1 MALIDQLGGQ
11 VNKVFSQAF
20 RVLGWV
26 LALGLYAL
34 LGAHVHTWFT
44 VIALVIKKRLGT
56 YFSLVWIGIGLS
68 LLYNIVFN
76 HFLAMVIK
84 PGGPRELIKIE
95 KLRLENKHRE
105 GRKEAKICLDDKNPE
120 DDRFEGL

>member
-1 MALIDQLGGQ
+1 MALIDNLGHK
-11 VNKVFSQAF
+11 VNVIFSQAF
-20 RVLGWV
+20 RI
-26 LALGLYAL
+26 LGLILAVGLYVL
-34 LGAHVHTWFT
+34 IGFHVHTWFSI
-44 VIALVIKKRLGT
+44 IATVIKKRLGT

-76 HFLAMVIK
+76 HFLAMIVK

-95 KLRLENKHRE
+95 KMRLEEKKRE
-105 GRKEAKICLDDKNPE
+105 GRKEAKICLDDKSPE